1 MKLEQLSLDKFKKNE
16 IQNLDKIMGGRRAAD
31 PETGCCDAPD
41 CCTGTDC
48 EDSYADD
55 SDPCKELTFIQG

>member
-1 MKLEQLSLDKFKKNE
+1 MKLESLSLDKFKKNE
-16 IQNLDKIMGGRRAAD
+16 ISNLRTINGGLRMAIE

-41 CCTGTDC
+41 CCTGSNC

-55 SDPCKELTFIQG
+55 SDPCGSGN